1 MPSSLLSLKFSK
13 MAVSRLLGLAYG
25 SMALFLSILH
35 NVFLLYYVDIFV
47 SVYKIDKQ
55 SFWIGETI
63 FLLWNSFND
72 PLFGWMSDKKFLSP
86 NSCKD
91 ITTTEVIKQR
101 LRALSVHGPLFT
113 LSFMSFWFLWT
124 YPGLQFTVCLCVYD
138 GLLTMVDLHHSA
150 LLADLALSAK
160 DRTKLNFYSSV
171 FGALGALSVFFSYAV
186 WDKGDL
192 DNFRMFC
199 VMLTVFSFCGF
210 FFSSRFL
217 LKIFSEIHKKDD
229 HFQSSSSDMSGYA
242 DNQPEVSLKVY
253 VKQLRKHSN
262 FQWFAAMNLVQVF
275 HCHFN
280 SNFFPL
286 FLEHLLGEQLSSSTA
301 SLLLGA
307 SFMAPHI
314 NNLYFLSLCRKYGVY
329 TVIQYLFYIKFS
341 LSLFMFFIGPNYVVF
356 LCLFIASNRIF
367 TEGTCKL
374 LNLVISDLV
383 DEDCVIHGRKQ
394 AVSALMFGTT
404 ALLSK
409 PGQTLAPLFGV
420 SLLAF
425 ETGYDIFASDHGGAL
440 KINNAASE
448 NEDLLRSGC
457 FNCLVYIPLLCA
469 LLQIVLWSKFTLHG
483 KRLNWVKDVRSG
495 AAWYTV

>member
-1 MPSSLLSLKFSK
+1 MTT
-13 MAVSRLLGLAYG
+13 AVARRVGLAYG
-25 SMALFLSILH
+25 AMALFLSILH
-35 NVFLLYYVDIFV
+35 NVFLLYYVDVFV

-72 PLFGWMSDKKFLSP
+72 PIFGWMSDKKFLSI
-86 NSCKD
+86 NSSKD
-91 ITTTEVIKQR
+91 VTTTQVIQQR

-124 YPGLQFTVCLCVYD
+124 YPGLQFAVCLCLYD
-138 GLLTMVDLHHSA
+138 GFLTMVDLHHSA
-150 LLADLALSAK
+150 LLADLALTAN
-160 DRTKLNFYSSV
+160 DRTKLNSYSSI
-171 FGALGALSVFFSYAV
+171 FGAIGALSVFFSYAI
-186 WDKGDL
+186 WDKSDL

-199 VMLTVFSFCGF
+199 LILTVFSFCGF
-210 FFSSRFL
+210 VMSSRYL
-217 LKIFSEIHKKDD
+217 LKIFNDIHKKDD
-229 HFQSSSSDMSGYA
+229 YFQSPSLDLNSYA
-242 DNQPEVSLKVY
+242 DEPTEVSFKVF

-262 FQWFAAMNLVQVF
+262 FHWFAAMNLIQVF

-286 FLEHLLGEQLSSSTA
+286 FLELLLGDQLSSSTA

-314 NNLYFLSLCRKYGVY
+314 NNLYFLSLCRKYSVY
-329 TVIQYLFYIKFS
+329 TVIQYLFYIKFA
-341 LSLFMFFIGPNYVVF
+341 LSLFMFFIGPNHVVI

-394 AVSALMFGTT
+394 AVSALVFGTA

-420 SLLAF
+420 SFLAF
-425 ETGYDIFASDHGGAL
+425 ETGYDIFASDSGGIL
-440 KINNAASE
+440 KMKNIESGNM
-448 NEDLLRSGC
+448 DMLRLGC

-469 LLQIVLWSKFTLHG
+469 FLQIILWSKFTLHG
-483 KRLNWVKDVRSG
+483 KRLSWIKDARSG
-495 AAWYTV
+495 ISLYTV